1 MDHRFAVPLAAN
13 VVVRPRLHARLGE
26 GLAAPCV
33 LIAAPAGWGKTLLAS
48 SWLSTGGAQGAAV
61 WVSLGPTEDDLHAFW
76 ATVAE
81 ALSPVV
87 GDPAAGSLRN
97 AVADDLEMA
106 PGHVAAAVN
115 GTPVVLVL
123 DNLHE
128 ITRPVVH
135 ESLLR
140 LVHRPPPGLR
150 IVATTR
156 RDPPWPLHRLR
167 LAGVLTEIRAA
178 DLAFRE
184 DETRALLDGLGID
197 LDPVYVGR
205 LVERTEGWAAGL
217 RLAALELQGAADPTG
232 FVDAFSGDDHA
243 VAAYLLDEVIDR
255 LAPDLLDFLVRVSI
269 LDVVSADL
277 ADALTGSRGGAA
289 TLADLAASNLFVHA
303 VGPAGQWYRLHRLL
317 ADLLRSRITDPRTSR
332 DLHRRAA
339 EWYLHQM
346 MPLEGGSRPP
356 SSS

>member
-1 MDHRFAVPLAAN
+1 MDHRFAVPLATN

-48 SWLSTGGAQGAAV
+48 SWLRTGGVQGAAV
-61 WVSLGPTEDDLHAFW
+61 WVSLGPSEDDLHAFW
-76 ATVAE
+76 ATIAE
-81 ALSPVV
+81 ALVPAV

-97 AVADDLEMA
+97 AVTDDLEMA
-106 PGHVAAAVN
+106 PGQVAAAVN

-135 ESLLR
+135 ESFLR

-167 LAGVLTEIRAA
+167 LAGVLTEIRAV

-184 DETRALLDGLGID
+184 DEARALLDGLGID
-197 LDPVYVGR
+197 GR
-205 LVERTEGWAAGL
+205 RHRDAGLHRAPAVRGRRCPTPHRRRAGLGGVRVAAAAVRAAGRPRCRGL
-217 RLAALELQGAADPTG
+217 RPG
-232 FVDAFSGDDHA
+232 
-243 VAAYLLDEVIDR
+243 
-255 LAPDLLDFLVRVSI
+255 
-269 LDVVSADL
+269 
-277 ADALTGSRGGAA
+277 
-289 TLADLAASNLFVHA
+289 
-303 VGPAGQWYRLHRLL
+303 
-317 ADLLRSRITDPRTSR
+317 
-332 DLHRRAA
+332 
-339 EWYLHQM
+339 
-346 MPLEGGSRPP
+346 
-356 SSS
+356 